1 MHISCYDTKPGII
14 PIIIMIKTEIRSSR
28 NVFIENGSHKSR
40 TELISPYKKGMR
52 IHW

>member
-14 PIIIMIKTEIRSSR
+14 PIMIRTEIQSSR